1 MLGIGTLLS
10 SPQHPSKTH
19 AAGTNNN
26 TAERVLDATV
36 FLIVALSTRGLD
48 SMVSVAPS
56 SPVPL
61 AILIVYPSFFFFSHT
76 TTSILHR
83 TIFYLCACSPDIIAH
98 IETCRIAA
106 DWLENVGTRGGP
118 RPVGQ
123 ISLTP
128 GRCHSSCIDIH
139 STQYL
144 V

>member
-61 AILIVYPSFFFFSHT
+61 AILIVYPAFCFFPRIT
-76 TTSILHR
+76 TPTLRRAIL
-83 TIFYLCACSPDIIAH
+83 TFASAP
-98 IETCRIAA
+98 
-106 DWLENVGTRGGP
+106 
-118 RPVGQ
+118 Q
-123 ISLTP
+123 I
-128 GRCHSSCIDIH
+128 
-139 STQYL
+139 
-144 V
+144 